1 MGEYTPEDMRWAIQ
15 NGRESFEREE
25 LPYVVETQLRRATY
39 GMDTEAALSLI
50 GVIEDEAGTEFSSLC
65 NEYRRRA
72 RDDEHNWHKP
82 VHSKD

>member
-1 MGEYTPEDMRWAIQ
+1 
-15 NGRESFEREE
+15 
-25 LPYVVETQLRRATY
+25 
-39 GMDTEAALSLI
+39 MDTEAALSLI